1 MVPATCPAREQM
13 MLLWVDGR
21 VLRVPR
27 EDVVQ
32 AQRAVSEEG
41 IEVLCR
47 SSLCPSHEEA
57 EGDEEKGGS
66 LSSHDHEALMS

>member
-1 MVPATCPAREQM
+1 MPTTRPAREQM

-32 AQRAVSEEG
+32 AQRTVPEEG
-41 IEVLCR
+41 VEVL
-47 SSLCPSHEEA
+47 S
-57 EGDEEKGGS
+57 
-66 LSSHDHEALMS
+66 